1 MGQDH
6 VGILLNSSMY
16 RGIPQRKTGQESI
29 SNYEEAARAN
39 GFIPCFLRIGDMD
52 TARNCSIAYV
62 KDGHDYVRMTIPT
75 PRVIHNRAIYRDS
88 SGHRKLRSLQAQGIH
103 IFNVNNRYGKNVIHR
118 LLQDAPQLRGY
129 LPDTAV
135 ATPESLH
142 SMMSKYDDLILK
154 PVRGSVGHGIMR
166 LQREPVG
173 WKLTHPAKAR
183 RGWVTDR
190 IGRDSLP
197 AWLYRQFIQTPY
209 LVQER
214 IPLAEYESRPLDLR
228 VTVQRGAAG
237 AWGITG
243 MFIKI
248 APQSS
253 FLSNIGKG
261 GRPHP
266 VQLLTQCI
274 PAQLVPN
281 ALYHVEWLS
290 LSIARHLSLRLPL
303 LADLG
308 IDIGLTPEGQPYFI
322 ECNGRD
328 QRYGFRKAGLTEIW
342 KETYQRPMDFA
353 RYLYDH
359 NQSELIEG
367 LSTTM

>member
-1 MGQDH
+1 MGQDR

-52 TARNCSIAYV
+52 TERNRSIAYV
-62 KDGHDYVRMTIPT
+62 KSGYDYVRMTIPT
-75 PRVIHNRAIYRDS
+75 PKVIHNRALYRDS
-88 SGHRKLRSLQAQGIH
+88 SVHRKLRSLATQGIY
-103 IFNVNNRYGKNVIHR
+103 IFNANNRYGKNIIHR
-118 LLQDAPQLRGY
+118 LLQDDPQLRDY
-129 LPDTAV
+129 LPDTAE

-142 SMMSKYDDLILK
+142 NMMLKYEDLILK

-166 LQREPVG
+166 LQRDHLG

-183 RGWVTDR
+183 RGWITDR

-197 AWLYRQFIQTPY
+197 AWLHRQFIQTPY

-228 VTVQRGAAG
+228 VTVQRGALG
-237 AWGITG
+237 TWGITG

-253 FLSNIGKG
+253 FLSNISKG
-261 GRPHP
+261 GCPYP

-274 PAQLVPN
+274 PARLVPT
-281 ALYHVEWLS
+281 ALYHVEMLS
-290 LSIARHLSLRLPL
+290 LSIARYLSSRLPL

-308 IDIGLTPEGQPYFI
+308 IDIGLTLDGQPYFI

-328 QRYGFRKAGLTEIW
+328 QRYGFRKAGLTDIW

-359 NQSELIEG
+359 NQSEMIES
-367 LSTTM
+367 LSKTR